1 MIIIMME
8 NFKIL
13 TIFIISLIFSLKL
26 FCFAQE
32 IQSKT
37 LPSSLLNQT
46 ISVNNND
53 KIRTITNR
61 MLNNVR
67 CSFYQKAIIPM
78 KRIFNLSVT
87 IPSDIPEQ
95 CKKNGPES
103 ITLNLNVTN
112 DENGGDGGA
121 LPNETESIQSIDLND
136 DDKLDDGIISSKEF
150 NQSISEAEIPIR
162 FDDNESNDNNDDKV
176 IDADKNRNS

>member
-1 MIIIMME
+1 
-8 NFKIL
+8 
-13 TIFIISLIFSLKL
+13 
-26 FCFAQE
+26 
-32 IQSKT
+32 
-37 LPSSLLNQT
+37 
-46 ISVNNND
+46 
-53 KIRTITNR
+53 
-61 MLNNVR
+61 
-67 CSFYQKAIIPM
+67 M
-78 KRIFNLSVT
+78 KRKFNLSVT

-136 DDKLDDGIISSKEF
+136 DDKLVDGIISSKEF